1 MSKSTTTWV
10 VNLKDSNF
18 NDPKYNKIFC
28 HLNIFNVSF
37 QKKFMKKGN
46 ITISINI
53 KTFYFEPVNITYP
66 HTHTHTHT
74 HTDIQYAQAHVI
86 LTYLR
91 HPTLIEIKIKWIL
104 NRGQSIFK
112 NCFQAEI

>member
-74 HTDIQYAQAHVI
+74 YTHIYPIRTSTRDINI
-86 LTYLR
+86 
-91 HPTLIEIKIKWIL
+91 PTSSNA
-104 NRGQSIFK
+104 NR
-112 NCFQAEI
+112 N